1 MDIFY
6 LMFGQPKVLRTMSFS
21 LLGLSLPL
29 IKVMDWLKK
38 NIIHLFE
45 ICIKLYNKLYKL
57 YFNNIKNIIYLWIFS
72 V

>member
-6 LMFGQPKVLRTMSFS
+6 LMFGQPKVLRTMSFP